1 MIRTPRRLAVF
12 AVLAAAVGP
21 AVAQEGPHL
30 PIGPWHG
37 NYQLSREDPRIRT
50 RGGADLIRMQVIH
63 SKGQPTATVSWIAG
77 RAICEDPLAE
87 PCEWIGANGTQ
98 EARVVGDTLV
108 LALSLSP
115 DESDPA
121 ILVLNGPPVA
131 GSRKQGLM
139 TNARADFGYR
149 LSWTR
154 IETR

>member
-1 MIRTPRRLAVF
+1 MIRAPRRLAVF

-121 ILVLNGPPVA
+121 ILVLERRAQRGQPARYYGVM
-131 GSRKQGLM
+131 S
-139 TNARADFGYR
+139 NAKADWGYR
-149 LSWTR
+149 FTASA
-154 IETR
+154 E